1 MPKIYHITTRKES
14 DDAAQRG
21 RYAPAS
27 LAADGFIHCSHAH
40 QLVAVA
46 NTFFASQL
54 GLVVIEIDPA
64 KLHCEVLEE
73 NAEGGAEKFPHIY
86 GEVPWSSV
94 ERVLTLA
101 AGPDGAFVAPSGLNE
116 PGPKPR

>member
-40 QLVAVA
+40 Q
-46 NTFFASQL
+46 
-54 GLVVIEIDPA
+54 LVVIEIDPA

-94 ERVLTLA
+94 ERVLSLA